1 MNDKSKQKSVS
12 HRKLQKLLGAVT
24 AAAVV
29 LSSAVLPTYAQG
41 FPDVEATGNPTL
53 IEAAN
58 TLSSLE
64 VFMGSDDGNFLPNDN
79 ITRAEMAAV
88 IGRLAAGGLETAV
101 TDDAGFDDVD
111 SSCFASGY
119 IKTLREKNFINGM
132 EDGLFYP
139 NNTVTYNEFIT
150 VVVRLIESYSG
161 ANVTHEYPTGYIEA
175 AKELGIINDA
185 LALYND
191 NASADSAITRGAA
204 AIIVYN
210 TLDVPLG
217 TEPDEPAVIPAIG
230 LNTFAMKMN
239 SQMDKNENYM
249 FSPMSIKMAL
259 AMAANGADG
268 ATKSELVSALGI
280 DNLEN
285 YNEAAKSLIESYNSF
300 DFDYKEFNGLSE
312 KLNSG
317 SISDE
322 EYEKWLDMNSELN
335 RNEKA
340 YLRIAN
346 SVWVNEDYKTEFGY
360 SPSFKP
366 EFEKIIKDKFDGTS
380 EVVNNSN
387 AVEKINTWTS
397 DKTNGKIPS
406 IIEDPDF
413 LAALINAIY
422 FNGKWSDEFSENAT
436 ETDTFNN
443 ADGTAVQTDFMND
456 TRHTDYYADSKVQM
470 IKLPYKGNNAAM
482 YISIDDGSILDYDK
496 YFDKL
501 ENTNVD
507 ISMPKFKIEYS
518 KELSEILGRLG
529 VNLAFSDTKAE
540 FPNML
545 SGIPSDENVY
555 IDKVLHKTYI
565 SVDEKGTE
573 AAAVTAVMMA
583 GMAVVIPEE
592 PVIFKADK
600 PFTFIIRDEKSGEI
614 IFIGRYSKAE

>member
-101 TDDAGFDDVD
+101 TDDTGFDDVD

-150 VVVRLIESYSG
+150 VIVRLIESYGG
-161 ANVTHEYPTGYIEA
+161 ANVTHEYPIGYIET

-217 TEPDEPAVIPAIG
+217 TEPDEPAAIPAIG

-280 DNLEN
+280 DNLED

-317 SISDE
+317 NISDE

-346 SVWVNEDYKTEFGY
+346 SIWVNEDYKTEFGY
-360 SPSFKP
+360 NPSFKP
-366 EFEKIIKDKFDGTS
+366 KFEEIIKDKFDGTS

-456 TRHTDYYADSKVQM
+456 TRHTDYYADSNVQM